1 LGQPF
6 LLVQN
11 SLPKDQI
18 PAAMSI
24 LVFLQ
29 NFSAAVMIVV
39 SQTIFTNSLNK
50 LIPQYAPG
58 VSASL
63 VIAAG
68 STNIRKVVPADLL
81 DSVLLAYAES
91 LDRVWYFC
99 AGIVVPPFI
108 FAWFMGWRNF
118 QQKSDSED
126 VEKSDGNASTKSKWA
141 K

>member
-1 LGQPF
+1 
-6 LLVQN
+6 
-11 SLPKDQI
+11 
-18 PAAMSI
+18 MSI

-39 SQTIFTNSLNK
+39 SQTIFTNSLTK

-58 VSASL
+58 VTASL

-68 STNIRKVVPADLL
+68 STNIRKVVPV
-81 DSVLLAYAES
+81 DSIAGVLLAYAKS

-99 AGIVVPPFI
+99 AGIALPSFI

-118 QQKSDSED
+118 QQKLDSED
-126 VEKSDGNASTKSKWA
+126 V
-141 K
+141 